1 PRVVLLTP
9 DHGILD
15 VSIREI
21 MQKMNLQAVL
31 WYIKKIIQS
40 YKIMLVRHGFMLVG
54 SPLGGK
60 TSALKVLAG
69 VLEQLEAKGLMD
81 EHRVEYVFIRPKAI
95 TMGQLYGGFDPVSH
109 EWNDG
114 VLVNMCQKHAT
125 SLTKGR
131 KWCIFDVPVALCLM
145 SGEIIQMN
153 LEQAFPAT
161 VLLYPINMIVLSHDI
176 ADLSLEQLPT
186 SGNKTKGKT
195 DQPVTDE

>member
-1 PRVVLLTP
+1 MGQKIENPLFDSIISDLFPRVVLPTP
-9 DHGILD
+9 NHGILD

-21 MQKMNLQAVL
+21 
-31 WYIKKIIQS
+31 I

-69 VLEQLEAKGLMD
+69 VLEQLEAKGLMA

-131 KWCIFDVPVALCLM
+131 KWCIFDVPVAAIWIQIM
-145 SGEIIQMN
+145 NTRPNDNNIGEIIQMN

-161 VLLYPINMIVLSHDI
+161 VSNHPWVLVWSLLVQIHL
-176 ADLSLEQLPT
+176 
-186 SGNKTKGKT
+186 GTK
-195 DQPVTDE
+195 QPENLT

>member
-1 PRVVLLTP
+1 SHDSPLFDSIISDLFPRVVLPTP

-21 MQKMNLQAVL
+21 MQKMNLQAFL
-31 WYIKKIIQS
+31 WYIKKIMQS
-40 YKIMLVRHGFMLVG
+40 YKIMLVQRGFKLIG

-95 TMGQLYGGFDPVSH
+95 TMARLYGTFDPVSH
-109 EWNDG
+109 EWSDG

-131 KWCIFDVPVALCLM
+131 KWCIFDVPVAAIWIQIMNTCPNDNKQLCLM
-145 SGEIIQMN
+145 SGEIIQM
-153 LEQAFPAT
+153 
-161 VLLYPINMIVLSHDI
+161 
-176 ADLSLEQLPT
+176 SLQE
-186 SGNKTKGKT
+186 NIIF
-195 DQPVTDE
+195 